1 MQLRQAL
8 VVLTTTTMTI
18 LLHEAAFSS
27 QSLPIQVGSYT
38 LGSKYIQIAKSGN
51 RICFQGS
58 SVHGQTTASITP
70 DPKHRGFYLIHG
82 WEDARLYQQEQKTL
96 FFGELNSLMGYQTDY
111 ESNDNINTD
120 LQQCLN
126 TTQPFYRQTLPV
138 YE

>member
-18 LLHEAAFSS
+18 LLHEAAFS
-27 QSLPIQVGSYT
+27 QQPIPIQVGSYH
-38 LGSKYIQIAKSGN
+38 LGSKYIQIAKLGN

-70 DPKHRGFYLIHG
+70 EPKHPGFYIIQG
-82 WEDARLYQQEQKTL
+82 WEDTRLYQQEQETL
-96 FFGELNSLMGYQTDY
+96 LFGELNNLVGYQLDS
-111 ESNDNINTD
+111 ELNGDINTD
-120 LQQCLN
+120 LQECLN
-126 TTQPFYRQTLPV
+126 ATEPFYKRTLLV